1 MVPGKT
7 GRLMA
12 ADKKAGTA
20 RRSGANSADRTG
32 FRSPVGEVLGRARS
46 AFMGVGV
53 FSFFVNLLML
63 TGPIY
68 MLQVYDRVLM
78 SRSMSTL
85 IFISVVMLALYFFMG
100 LFDFWRSRVLVRVAD
115 EFEGVMTSNTF
126 TAWLRQSTK
135 GGEAARSQPMSDIG
149 TIRQFLSGPGPGAF
163 FDMPWAPLFILLIF
177 FLHWTLG
184 VLAVI
189 GSAIIFISAWISSRR
204 TEKPMMESLKL
215 RRAEQAFAGTAQ
227 RNAEAI
233 EAMGMGENIRGRWA
247 EFNTEGARETV
258 TAADRSGG
266 AASFTKSFRMF
277 LQSAMLGAGG
287 ALAVMQIISPG
298 AMIAGSIILGRALA
312 PVQMLIGQWRN
323 VGQARDAYRR
333 LNEFHLREESHPES
347 TQLPEPTG
355 QILVENITA
364 GPPGAQKAVLT
375 GVNFALKPG
384 QALGVIGPSASGKS
398 TLARLLVGVWM
409 PQRGSVRLDG
419 ATFEQ
424 WDRQTVGRY
433 IGYLPQSVEMFD
445 GTISDNIA
453 RFDPNKTDEAVV
465 AAAQWAGVHE
475 LILRLPDGYESRVG
489 IGQTILSGGQTQRV
503 GLARALYGE
512 PKLIVLDEPNSNL
525 DHEGDMA
532 LTNAIVQAKAKGST
546 LIVMAHRPS
555 AIAAVDLI
563 LSLKDG
569 KQDGFGTKEE
579 VLGALRDAA
588 QKKQGVSVQKGGRP
602 SAATQPAPT
611 GQRTASGGTGLSV
624 SGIGSGALVLGNPK
638 PRTPPAS
645 DKGDAS

>member
-1 MVPGKT
+1 
-7 GRLMA
+7 MA
-12 ADKKAGTA
+12 DEHTVNKA
-20 RRSGANSADRTG
+20 RRSGANAADRAG

-46 AFMGVGV
+46 AFVGVGI

-78 SRSMSTL
+78 SRSMATL
-85 IFISVVMLALYFFMG
+85 ISISVVMLALYFFMG
-100 LFDFWRSRVLVRVAD
+100 LFDFWRSRVLVRIAD
-115 EFEGVMTSNTF
+115 EFEGVMNSNTF

-149 TIRQFLSGPGPGAF
+149 TLRQFLSGPAPGAF

-184 VLAVI
+184 VLGVI
-189 GSAIIFISAWISSRR
+189 GSTIIFVSAYISSRR

-215 RRAEQAFAGTAQ
+215 RRAEQAFAGAAQ
-227 RNAEAI
+227 RNADVI
-233 EAMGMGENIRGRWA
+233 EAMGMGESIKTRWSQ
-247 EFNTEGARETV
+247 FNTEGALETV

-266 AASFTKSFRMF
+266 AAAFTKAFRMF

-323 VGQARDAYRR
+323 VGQARDAYHR
-333 LNEFHLREESHPES
+333 LNDFHLREDIQAEP
-347 TQLPEPTG
+347 TQLPAPTG
-355 QILVENITA
+355 RVTVETVTA

-375 GVNFALKPG
+375 GLNFSLEPG

-424 WDRQTVGRY
+424 WDRHAVGQY
-433 IGYLPQSVEMFD
+433 IGYLPQTVELFD

-453 RFDPNKTDEAVV
+453 RFSPDKTDEAVI
-465 AAAQWAGVHE
+465 AAAQWAGVHD
-475 LILRLPDGYESRVG
+475 LILRLPNGYESQIG
-489 IGQTILSGGQTQRV
+489 LGQTILSGGQTQRV
-503 GLARALYGE
+503 GLARALYNE

-532 LTNAIVQAKAKGST
+532 LTNAIVQARSKGST
-546 LIVMAHRPS
+546 VVVMAHRPS

-563 LSLKDG
+563 LSIKDG

-579 VLGALRDAA
+579 VLGALREASIKRQNA
-588 QKKQGVSVQKGGRP
+588 N
-602 SAATQPAPT
+602 
-611 GQRTASGGTGLSV
+611 ASGGT
-624 SGIGSGALVLGNPK
+624 K
-638 PRTPPAS
+638 PRPRPAPES
-645 DKGDAS
+645 AQTGFAGLKSGSLMLDKPRFEPGDDQ